1 MVIYGRGSSAVPH
14 VSVAVQYCRG
24 PGSVIYLVPFR
35 QMFHDDFKCVGM
47 TLSSIPLQLLNID
60 LT

>member
-1 MVIYGRGSSAVPH
+1 
-14 VSVAVQYCRG
+14 
-24 PGSVIYLVPFR
+24 
-35 QMFHDDFKCVGM
+35 MFHDDFKGVGM